1 MPKLLFAFL
10 LIFTPLLTAF
20 GQEATDISP
29 RPWPFEAGDIPV
41 DPRGHF
47 GHLDNGLRWVWV
59 DNATPKYR
67 SYLRLIVDV
76 GSFAEEEHELGMAH
90 FVEHMAFNGIEGWPG
105 NSLTSVL
112 QKLGMEFGA
121 DQNASTGFFKTI
133 YKLNMPNSESELM
146 ELGLTILRGY
156 ADKIIFDKDE
166 VEKEKGVIDS
176 EDLDRSGASKRGKD
190 IVASTYPNPL
200 LAQRFP
206 IGTKEVR
213 SSFSAEGLR
222 NFYERWY
229 RPELMTVVIVGDLE
243 GNDPE
248 EMIERIFGSMRGE
261 GELPSMPSAGPVIS
275 EDKFFTVLD
284 KDSSTGRIELSRLQ
298 PSRSLWNSSLGGGF
312 WTTINT
318 ALANFFLFRPFTEN
332 TSTPAL
338 SIRHA
343 EWSDLAELHM
353 GEMLTI
359 SSPPEDWRISL
370 QQSVEQ
376 LRAAF
381 INPGLGLSDMKLR
394 ELLQTS
400 IDSHYAGM
408 ETEDSRRILSK
419 IIDFLDNPNELRFV
433 DPAWSISQVEDRYS
447 SESGVGQFV
456 MNSYARQWNDGVWCI
471 SYVGP
476 NQVDANDLRE
486 AFTSAWNKPLS
497 LKEAASA
504 EQFEWAYGSSGNE
517 PGVII
522 SREKDA
528 ELEFEKVVFE
538 NGVEVYLKET
548 EFKQGEM
555 GITVSL
561 GSGFDYHE
569 GKGVSLMRYL
579 IRNGISANFF
589 QMGTKRHTSQD
600 ISRNCSSV
608 GGFGIKTALRSDS
621 LSLTF
626 TRSSLADTLLL
637 FEIIVATILD
647 NGWSSDFLESKK
659 KYLPII
665 GKNDESSPIGPYKN
679 KFLPAVHNNDN
690 RVVMPSLKE
699 LESAGITDVR
709 NDFEQL
715 FKHGDLGLA
724 IVGDIDIEETISALA
739 VTFGAMPQRSPRQF
753 LDDINPLPMA
763 TGVWQEHTIETESD
777 GATLIVS
784 WPLPGNHSANASSQN
799 DFLASHVEGRLR
811 TEIRERTGSTYSPSV
826 SVESN
831 SFMKDWGWLTL
842 DLTVDPQD
850 AGEVAEACLGV
861 LHGMGGSDEQ
871 VDFSKMEGVW
881 LVDGGENSGEIKK
894 INAIGEDEVFLRVRI
909 TEVSSN
915 RIEGKGLCQQ
925 SGKVLFALPSDCA
938 HDRYIEIEFDAEDH
952 AIGKLFHDEEVEENY
967 DFRRIGANPS
977 ASKNSSNDADPD
989 EDVFVLESEGD
1000 SSVKQGAAS
1009 EIEVSGE
1016 LVEAIDE
1023 EEVSRLRAPELKKQR
1038 DSFLSN
1044 SSWLYFLT
1052 HCYTIKDHLS
1062 NFRKAENSINSISAL
1077 ELTNICRQFLRKH
1090 QANVLIVRP
1099 AGWDVK

>member
-1 MPKLLFAFL
+1 MPKLLLAFL

-76 GSFAEEEHELGMAH
+76 GSFAEEEHQLGMAH
-90 FVEHMAFNGIEGWPG
+90 FVEHMAFNGIEGFPG

-112 QKLGMEFGA
+112 QKLGMELGA

-176 EDLDRSGASKRGKD
+176 EDLDRSGASKRYKD

-248 EMIERIFGSMRGE
+248 EMIESIFGSMRGE

-284 KDSSTGRIELSRLQ
+284 KDSPIGQIELSRLQ
-298 PSRSLWNSSLGGGF
+298 PSRSLWNSLLGYEHF
-312 WTTINT
+312 TNITTG
-318 ALANFFLFRPFTEN
+318 LANFYLFQPFIEN
-332 TSTPAL
+332 IPTPAL

-370 QQSVEQ
+370 QQGVEQ

-381 INPGLGLSDMKLR
+381 ITPGLGLSDMKLR
-394 ELLQTS
+394 ELIQTAV
-400 IDSHYAGM
+400 DSHYAGI
-408 ETEDSRRILSK
+408 ETQDSRSILSK
-419 IIDFLDNPNELRFV
+419 IMGFLDKPNEPMFV
-433 DPAWSISQVEDRYS
+433 DPAWNISQTEDRFS
-447 SESGVGQFV
+447 SESGLGQYV
-456 MNSYARQWNDGVWCI
+456 MNSYAKQWNDGVWCI

-497 LKEAASA
+497 SKKAVSA
-504 EQFEWAYGSSGNE
+504 EQFEWAYSSSGNE

-522 SREKDA
+522 SREEDA
-528 ELEFEKVVFE
+528 ELGFEKVVFE
-538 NGVEVYLKET
+538 NGVEVYLKKT
-548 EFKQGEM
+548 EFKKGQM
-555 GITVSL
+555 SITTSL
-561 GSGFDYHE
+561 GSGFAHHV

-579 IRNGISANFF
+579 MRYGSGVSFI
-589 QMGTKRHTSQD
+589 QMGTKRHTAQEMFNNLTMGGGHIRTTLD
-600 ISRNCSSV
+600 SS
-608 GGFGIKTALRSDS
+608 ALRI
-621 LSLTF
+621 TGQIN
-626 TRSSLADTLLL
+626 SLAHMPLFFETL
-637 FEIIVATILD
+637 VATILD

-665 GKNDESSPIGPYKN
+665 DKNYESSPIGPYKN

-699 LESAGITDVR
+699 LESADITDVR

-811 TEIRERTGSTYSPSV
+811 KEIRERTGSTYSPSV

-909 TEVSSN
+909 TEVSGN

-977 ASKNSSNDADPD
+977 ASKNSSNDAGPD

-1000 SSVKQGAAS
+1000 SSVKQGSAS

-1023 EEVSRLRAPELKKQR
+1023 EEISRLRAPELMKQR

-1062 NFRKAENSINSISAL
+1062 NFKKAENSINSISAL